1 MMLGLNSNPAPAPT
15 SINTTGTYTLKRRP
29 ELCDVFLRIA
39 HESGDPADAM
49 GQVTQATEQVAS
61 FLRQLTA
68 RPAPSAA
75 NHQHRPS
82 LDVPGSAHSHSTSPA
97 RSGSG
102 RFSLSRF
109 SISGPSS
116 SGSNDETKSSLGP
129 SSASA
134 YAERV
139 KTSAHTDW
147 HSDSEDP
154 DVDDTPPVTPNP
166 ERPVTTWSMER
177 VHTQS
182 WTEYRDGVP
191 EEQRARRHRA
201 ETTMK
206 ATFHDFT
213 ALSEFTTWVTA
224 SKYISF
230 DTLTWRLSRRTERSL
245 ASRARQGALR
255 DAISKARDYAS
266 VLNAATA
273 VDRSLAIADVSD
285 SDARGDHSV
294 PYHAVNAQFDRAGGG
309 AGGPRLNFDPE
320 KVAVDVTVNVK
331 FVLE

>member
-1 MMLGLNSNPAPAPT
+1 MMLGLNSSPT
-15 SINTTGTYTLKRRP
+15 LSPTTINTTGTYTLKRRP

-39 HESGDPADAM
+39 HESSDAAAAM
-49 GQVTQATEQVAS
+49 SQVTTATQEVAS

-116 SGSNDETKSSLGP
+116 SGSNDDNKSSLGP

-139 KTSAHTDW
+139 KTSSHTDW

-166 ERPVTTWSMER
+166 ERPVSTWSMER

-191 EEQRARRHRA
+191 EDQRPRRHRA

-213 ALSEFTTWVTA
+213 ALSEFTTWVTV
-224 SKYISF
+224 SK
-230 DTLTWRLSRRTERSL
+230 RR
-245 ASRARQGALR
+245 
-255 DAISKARDYAS
+255 
-266 VLNAATA
+266 
-273 VDRSLAIADVSD
+273 
-285 SDARGDHSV
+285 
-294 PYHAVNAQFDRAGGG
+294 RAGLK
-309 AGGPRLNFDPE
+309 R
-320 KVAVDVTVNVK
+320 
-331 FVLE
+331 